1 MYNKKVMEHFLH
13 PRNTGVIKNADGIGK
28 AGNILCG
35 DVMWIYIKVER
46 RGKKLIIKDIKF
58 KTFGCAAA
66 IASSSM
72 LTQLAKGKSFEEVLK
87 ITKQDVV
94 DSLGGLPPIKIHCSL
109 LATDAVREAMYDYL
123 SKNKLPIPK
132 ELIKTHEKVEK
143 EMELAKKR
151 YEEFIKTREQ
161 FAEVT

>member
-151 YEEFIKTREQ
+151 YEEFIKTQEQ